1 MKQFLKFA
9 GLIALVLNLVAFI
22 LVIATDGIV
31 AKSGG
36 VTISMSN
43 EYLFFG
49 KEGSKV
55 AVLPLLGWI
64 FMGLTMI
71 CLGVLVVLDLLKK
84 DLFKNN
90 EKVIYIVIGALL
102 LLSAIFVFV
111 AVPSFVGANDIP
123 DSVAKYYHLG
133 GGFIA
138 GGIMA
143 ILAAG
148 LCGVKA
154 FVKAK

>member
-36 VTISMSN
+36 ISTSYSN
-43 EYLFFG
+43 DYLFFG

-55 AVLPLLGWI
+55 VVLPLLGWI

-71 CLGVLVVLDLLKK
+71 CLGVLVVMDLLKK
-84 DLFKNN
+84 DLFKSK
-90 EKVIYIVIGALL
+90 EKIIYIVIGGLL

-111 AVPSFVGANDIP
+111 TIPSFVSANDIP
-123 DSVAKYYHLG
+123 DSIAGYYHLG

>member
-9 GLIALVLNLVAFI
+9 GLVALVLNLVAFI

-36 VTISMSN
+36 ISISYGN

-49 KEGSKV
+49 KDGSKV
-55 AVLPLLGWI
+55 IVLPLLAWI

-71 CLGVLVVLDLLKK
+71 CLGVLVVFDLMKK
-84 DLFKNN
+84 DTFKKM
-90 EKVIYIVIGALL
+90 EKIIYIVLGAVL

-111 AVPSFVGANDIP
+111 TVPSFVSANDIP
-123 DSVAKYYHLG
+123 DSVAGYYHLG

-143 ILAAG
+143 ILAGG